1 MFRIFIIWITLGW
14 ISFILAQSF
23 GDNFKLAYPNLVHQG
38 ESFEISIITSN
49 ELENADELN
58 LYIIPESGIK
68 LDEVIFQSEFE
79 SKEVE
84 FSNASSERFL
94 YEAVMCSIDLTQF
107 ASNESNSFF
116 QLLLKFKSEFIDYS
130 EIEFYGEFRKDNRI
144 VHYLKNSSNE
154 LLSDYPNF
162 YRVKINFYASV
173 GIGEKAL
180 LLPSRSEFSIHP
192 DIDIE
197 NDMLADF
204 WIMLDHN
211 RSPFLEIKN
220 KQTGLVEYRLVRN
233 EFQIL
238 TSESDFHLEKNIY
251 PHFIPNNVWIHFS
264 ILFSFNN
271 KKIEFFC
278 NGKEFSEFE
287 LPASISV
294 SDLIIRFINTD
305 NGSYK
310 LDQFRILDFDESIDA
325 SFNNRHYYN
334 FISDKSEVKLQFS
347 FNKTTQTELMQN
359 EFVSLNNI
367 ELVSSDAPIFSRAPE
382 LNLNIM
388 NNYYELN
395 WLGGDYTNAA
405 AYVVEQ
411 AKDEGGF
418 FEIYRTEAD
427 NLNEKKYS
435 LLSES
440 INNSEVIYY
449 RIKQISKDG
458 SVVYSSQVKVG
469 QGELE
474 EFVIGQNY
482 PNPFNPSTQIPFEVL
497 IDSDFEIVVYNLEGK
512 RVSILY
518 QGFLAAGEYQFTFDG
533 SELPSGIYL
542 YKAWSTNFS
551 QTKKMILAK

>member
-238 TSESDFHLEKNIY
+238 TSKSDFHLEKNIY

-435 LLSES
+435 FLSER

>member
-144 VHYLKNSSNE
+144 VNYLKNSSNE

-435 LLSES
+435 FLSER

>member
-435 LLSES
+435 FLSER